1 MSMSELQ
8 IGADAP
14 QAIVGEA
21 EAGEAAKVRK
31 QLNQLIKNLNAS
43 TFDLMDVLYTIK
55 SKGFFSPKFNTFSEF
70 VKDLDG
76 LKLSKAY
83 YLTRIRETMNAAT
96 IPREVYEPIGLSKLR
111 AISRLDPNAIYA
123 NDQSGVDAIKVF
135 IINATDMSLN
145 DIKNQV
151 AVTQGLTGEDSMVWL
166 NVSLK
171 SSARE
176 VVKKAISVAK
186 KNIGSVSKD
195 DEGISHDA
203 SDGAA
208 LEAVALDFL
217 ADPSNNYDT
226 DALNKDDK
234 GV

>member
-1 MSMSELQ
+1 MLDEQ
-8 IGADAP
+8 V
-14 QAIVGEA
+14 IVGEA

-83 YLTRIRETMNAAT
+83 YLTRIRETMNAAA

-111 AISRLDPNAIYA
+111 AIARLDPT
-123 NDQSGVDAIKVF
+123 
-135 IINATDMSLN
+135 ATYELITGLEAVKQLVEAAPNLSLN
-145 DIKNQV
+145 DVKLGVDQ
-151 AVTQGLTGEDSMVWL
+151 TLGLTGEDSMVWL

-171 SSARE
+171 NSARE

-217 ADPSNNYDT
+217 ADPANNYDQN
-226 DALNKDDK
+226 ALNQEDK
-234 GV
+234 SV

>member
-83 YLTRIRETMNAAT
+83 YLTRIRETMNAAA

-111 AISRLDPNAIYA
+111 AISRLDPAESYVGGL
-123 NDQSGVDAIKVF
+123 GVDLITTLVQHAP
-135 IINATDMSLN
+135 ASSLEELK
-145 DIKNQV
+145 DAV
-151 AVTQGLTGEDSMVWL
+151 AAAQGLTGEDSMVWL

-171 SSARE
+171 NSARE

-195 DEGISHDA
+195 NEGISHDA

-217 ADPSNNYDT
+217 ADPSNSYDT